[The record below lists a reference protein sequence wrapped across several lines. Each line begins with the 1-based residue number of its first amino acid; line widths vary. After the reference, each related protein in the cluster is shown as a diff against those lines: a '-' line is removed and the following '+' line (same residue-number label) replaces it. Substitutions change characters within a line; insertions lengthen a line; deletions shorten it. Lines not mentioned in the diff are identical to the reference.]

1 MTALEVK
8 RVVTAEGGG
17 YRPPPPVSLVERLQ
31 GPMASITGPAWAI
44 CWLRHADDLGLEPDA
59 MAELTRLI
67 MLARNGKEA

>member
-1 MTALEVK
+1 VTALEVK

-31 GPMASITGPAWAI
+31 GPMAHITGPAWAI
-44 CWLRHADDLGLEPDA
+44 CWLRHADELELTPDA
-59 MAELTRLI
+59 QAELARLI